1 MFVEWVFLL
10 SLPSNEK
17 TYLIF
22 QKYNV
27 SEGNIITYVSLIK
40 DQPFLSDA
48 TNDTVKTHV
57 NQRKRKVIT
66 PRQLDQFL
74 LKTNFPHICYST
86 EKSLCRRVIYLSV
99 VFMWIFGSRVCSMS
113 IFKRIHKSLSN
124 LLQQICLFP
133 ILSLVSK
140 KQEGFPGRA
149 PNPNKQTIRYFFK
162 QTFVIL
168 EQLLIYKIISE
179 IVESF

>member
-1 MFVEWVFLL
+1 
-10 SLPSNEK
+10 
-17 TYLIF
+17 
-22 QKYNV
+22 
-27 SEGNIITYVSLIK
+27 
-40 DQPFLSDA
+40 
-48 TNDTVKTHV
+48 
-57 NQRKRKVIT
+57 
-66 PRQLDQFL
+66 
-74 LKTNFPHICYST
+74 
-86 EKSLCRRVIYLSV
+86 
-99 VFMWIFGSRVCSMS
+99 MWIFGSRVCSMS

-168 EQLLIYKIISE
+168 E
-179 IVESF
+179 